1 MMLLLEKYH
10 VIGDD
15 IVHQVR
21 NKIPLHRQ
29 RVFNKLSWDREVPKF
44 IFMLNGFDH
53 WLFVVADINTQCI
66 DIYNSLPRLV
76 ALQCILAQINLGN
89 LVIIIC
95 FFLVVKET
103 MNSVTTR
110 KNASGK
116 TTL

>member
-21 NKIPLHRQ
+21 NKIPLDRQ

-44 IFMLNGFDH
+44 IFMLNAFDH

-76 ALQCILAQINLGN
+76 ALRCILAQINLGN